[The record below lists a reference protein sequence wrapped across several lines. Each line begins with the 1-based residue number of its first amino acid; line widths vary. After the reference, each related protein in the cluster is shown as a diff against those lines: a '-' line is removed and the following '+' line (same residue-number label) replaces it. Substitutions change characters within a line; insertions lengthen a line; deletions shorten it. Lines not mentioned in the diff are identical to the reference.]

1 MKVTLI
7 KMLGKIMLIVLLVFL
22 LMYLS
27 TEDIPYLYAG
37 F

>member
-1 MKVTLI
+1 MKVMLI
-7 KMLGKIMLIVLLVFL
+7 KMLGKIMLIVLLAFL
-22 LMYLS
+22 LMYVS

>member
-1 MKVTLI
+1 MKVMLI

-22 LMYLS
+22 LMYVS

>member
-22 LMYLS
+22 LMYES
-27 TEDIPYLYAG
+27 AEDIPYLYAG

>member
-1 MKVTLI
+1 MKVLLI
-7 KMLGKIMLIVLLVFL
+7 KVLSKIMLIVLLVFL
-22 LMYLS
+22 LMYVS